1 MNKEQR
7 EDLAKY
13 FWNISQITYG
23 LLVIGLFAKRDEFD
37 LVNFLGGIVMTVSFA
52 LLAFRLKRSRKRR

>member
-13 FWNISQITYG
+13 FWSLSQITYG

-52 LLAFRLKRSRKRR
+52 LLAFRLRRSRKRR